1 MKRVHG
7 TFDSFKT
14 LGAAMGL
21 KTPKT
26 KVKEKEHK
34 CPNCGGVME
43 RVSNSNVFVC
53 PFNKLEECDL
63 KGKPVQV
70 FSKCGKIVIAD

>member
-1 MKRVHG
+1 MKQVHG

-14 LGAAMGL
+14 LGAAMGFEAS
-21 KTPKT
+21 

-43 RVSNSNVFVC
+43 RAGNSNVFVC
-53 PFNKLEECDL
+53 PFNKLEERDL

-70 FSKCGKIVIAD
+70 FSKCGKFVIAD

>member
-1 MKRVHG
+1 MKQVHG

-14 LGAAMGL
+14 LGAAMGF
-21 KTPKT
+21 KAP
-26 KVKEKEHK
+26 KVKEKEYK

-43 RVSNSNVFVC
+43 RAGNSNVFVC
-53 PFNKLEECDL
+53 PFNKLEERDL

-70 FSKCGKIVIAD
+70 FSKCDKFVIAD

>member
-1 MKRVHG
+1 MKQVHG

-14 LGAAMGL
+14 LGAAMGF
-21 KTPKT
+21 KAP
-26 KVKEKEHK
+26 KEKEHK

-43 RVSNSNVFVC
+43 RVGNSNVFVC
-53 PFNKLEECDL
+53 PFNKLEKRDL

-70 FSKCGKIVIAD
+70 FSKCGKFVIAD

>member
-1 MKRVHG
+1 MKQVHG

-14 LGAAMGL
+14 LGAAMGF
-21 KTPKT
+21 KAP
-26 KVKEKEHK
+26 KVKEKEYK

-43 RVSNSNVFVC
+43 RVGNSNVFVC
-53 PFNKLEECDL
+53 PFNKLEERDL

-70 FSKCGKIVIAD
+70 FSKCGKFVIAD

>member
-1 MKRVHG
+1 MKQVHG

-14 LGAAMGL
+14 LGAAMGF
-21 KTPKT
+21 KAP

-34 CPNCGGVME
+34 CSNCGGVME
-43 RVSNSNVFVC
+43 RAGDSNVFVC

-70 FSKCGKIVIAD
+70 FSKCGKFVIAD

>member
-1 MKRVHG
+1 MKQVHG

-14 LGAAMGL
+14 LGAAMGF
-21 KTPKT
+21 KAP

-43 RVSNSNVFVC
+43 RAGDSNVFVC
-53 PFNKLEECDL
+53 PFN

-70 FSKCGKIVIAD
+70 FSKCGKFVIAD

>member
-1 MKRVHG
+1 MKQVHG

-14 LGAAMGL
+14 LGAAMGF
-21 KTPKT
+21 KAPK
-26 KVKEKEHK
+26 VKEHK

-43 RVSNSNVFVC
+43 RAGDSNVFVC
-53 PFNKLEECDL
+53 PFNKLEERDL

-70 FSKCGKIVIAD
+70 FSKCGKFVIAD

>member
-1 MKRVHG
+1 MKQIHG

-14 LGAAMGL
+14 LGAAMGF
-21 KTPKT
+21 KAP

-43 RVSNSNVFVC
+43 RAGDSNVFVC
-53 PFNKLEECDL
+53 PFNKLEESDL
-63 KGKPVQV
+63 
-70 FSKCGKIVIAD
+70 

>member
-1 MKRVHG
+1 MKQVHG
-7 TFDSFKT
+7 TFNSFAT

-26 KVKEKEHK
+26 KEKELK
-34 CPNCGGVME
+34 CPDCGGMME
-43 RVSNSNVFVC
+43 SVAGSNVFIC
-53 PFNKLEECDL
+53 PFDKLEEREL

-70 FSKCGKIVIAD
+70 FSKCGKFIIAD

>member
-1 MKRVHG
+1 MKQVHG

-14 LGAAMGL
+14 LGAAMGF
-21 KTPKT
+21 KAP

-43 RVSNSNVFVC
+43 RAGNSNVFVC
-53 PFNKLEECDL
+53 PFNKLEERDL

-70 FSKCGKIVIAD
+70 FNKCGKFVIAD

>member
-1 MKRVHG
+1 MKQVHG

-14 LGAAMGL
+14 LGAAMGF
-21 KTPKT
+21 KAP
-26 KVKEKEHK
+26 KVKEKERK

-43 RVSNSNVFVC
+43 RAGNSNVFVC
-53 PFNKLEECDL
+53 PFNKLEERDL

-70 FSKCGKIVIAD
+70 FSECGKFVIAD

>member
-1 MKRVHG
+1 MEQVRG
-7 TFDSFKT
+7 TFNSFTT

-26 KVKEKEHK
+26 KEKEYK
-34 CPNCGGVME
+34 CSDCGGVME
-43 RVSNSNVFVC
+43 RAGNSNVFVC

-70 FSKCGKIVIAD
+70 FSKCGKFIIAD